1 MVRAWYMD
9 ASGADQRLPHWAA
22 ECEDV
27 SLEELSKLGV
37 EYWTVNVWCSYIH
50 NLMVVSVRVKL
61 AGWVRID
68 NQCA

>member
-9 ASGADQRLPHWAA
+9 ASGADQRLPHQAA

-50 NLMVVSVRVKL
+50 NFMHDGGICPCKIGRMGVH
-61 AGWVRID
+61 
-68 NQCA
+68 